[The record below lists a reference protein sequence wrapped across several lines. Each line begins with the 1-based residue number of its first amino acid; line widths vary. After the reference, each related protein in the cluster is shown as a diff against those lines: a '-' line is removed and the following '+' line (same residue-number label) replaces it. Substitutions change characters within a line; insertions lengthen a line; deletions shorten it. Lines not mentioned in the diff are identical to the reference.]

1 MNLLLGL
8 LVAAATAGCATA
20 NTGAGTAPPPATA
33 DSATTGSATGGPAAR
48 PSPSA
53 RTAGGAHDFNGDGY
67 ADLAVGA
74 PEGTVN
80 GMKGAGRAEVV
91 YGSAAGVAAA
101 NRQFLDRGGAAVKG
115 ERFGATLASGDLDGD
130 GYADLVIGAPGKGGR
145 AGSVEIAF
153 GSEQGLSGRLV
164 SLGRPERATGFGAA
178 LAVGDFDRDG
188 RADLA
193 AATFTSVWV
202 ARGGA
207 GMRTGKTNWRS
218 VIRDIADVGAL
229 AAGDVTGE
237 GYADLAVAYS
247 EDDPADEGV
256 GVVYR
261 GSRAGLAG
269 RARGTFPGWGVRA
282 VAVGD
287 LDGDGYGDVVTSSSD
302 DAVDDAGGRISVTR
316 GSAGGLDGT
325 PRFWTSASPGM
336 PGMSEAARS
345 FGSSVAVGDVD
356 GDGYADVAVGAS
368 EGYVQLGEGASEGAV
383 AVLYGGR
390 GGLSTK
396 GAQVFDPSSAGVP
409 GEFVRGF
416 GERVALLDLDGD
428 GGDELVVSTLADE
441 QVTVLSPAR
450 KAAGKAGAVHL
461 RPERQG
467 EQFGRSL
474 N

>member
-8 LVAAATAGCATA
+8 LVAAATVGCAAA
-20 NTGAGTAPPPATA
+20 NTGAGTAPTLATT
-33 DSATTGSATGGPAAR
+33 DSATTGSATGGSAAR

-53 RTAGGAHDFNGDGY
+53 RTATRAHDFNGDGY

-74 PEGTVN
+74 PEGMVN
-80 GMKGAGRAEVV
+80 GMKGAGRVEVR
-91 YGSAAGVAAA
+91 YGSAAGVTAA
-101 NRQFLDRGGAAVKG
+101 NRQLIDRGDAAVKG
-115 ERFGATLASGDLDGD
+115 ERFGATFASGDLDGD

-153 GSEQGLSGRLV
+153 GSEQGLSGRVV
-164 SLGRPERATGFGAA
+164 SLERPERVTGFGAA
-178 LAVGDFDRDG
+178 LAVGDFNRDG
-188 RADLA
+188 HADLA
-193 AATFTSVWV
+193 VATFSSVWV
-202 ARGGA
+202 THGGA
-207 GMRTGKTNWRS
+207 GIRIGKTSWHS
-218 VIRDIADVGAL
+218 VIKDIADVGAL
-229 AAGDVTGE
+229 AAGDVTGD

-247 EDDPADEGV
+247 EDDPADEGI
-256 GVVYR
+256 GVVFQ

-269 RARGTFPGWGVRA
+269 RVRGTFPGWGVRA

-302 DAVDDAGGRISVTR
+302 DAVDDAGGQISVTR
-316 GSAGGLDGT
+316 GSTRGLDGT
-325 PRFWTSASPGM
+325 PRFWTPASSGM
-336 PGMSEAARS
+336 PPMPGAARS
-345 FGSSVAVGDVD
+345 LGSFVAVGDVT

-383 AVLYGGR
+383 VVLNGGR
-390 GGLSTK
+390 DGLSTK
-396 GAQVFDPSSAGVP
+396 GAQVFDPASAGRS

-416 GERVALLDLDGD
+416 GERAALLDLDGD
-428 GGDELVVSTLADE
+428 GRDELVVSTLADE
-441 QVTVLSPAR
+441 QVTVLSPG
-450 KAAGKAGAVHL
+450 GKAGAVHL